1 MKIEIISAERLVYS
15 DDVDILV
22 APGVD
27 GELGIHPHH
36 APLLTYLQPG
46 ELKILKGSDETVLAV
61 SGGFLEVFD
70 NRVVILAD
78 TAEQAEEIDEARAQE
93 AISKA
98 KDRMS
103 QRGSDLDLQRA
114 MVSLRKAEVRLKVSR
129 KKRKRS
135 DSI

>member
-1 MKIEIISAERLVYS
+1 MKIEIISAERMVYS
-15 DDVDILV
+15 DDVDVVV

-46 ELKILKGSDETVLAV
+46 ELKIIKGSEETFLAV
-61 SGGFLEVFD
+61 SGGFLEIFD
-70 NRVVILAD
+70 NRVVVLAD
-78 TAEQAEEIDEARAQE
+78 TAEQIEEIDEARAQE
-93 AISKA
+93 AIDRA

-103 QRGSDLDLQRA
+103 QRSSDIDLQRV

-129 KKRKRS
+129 KKRNRKEAM
-135 DSI
+135 